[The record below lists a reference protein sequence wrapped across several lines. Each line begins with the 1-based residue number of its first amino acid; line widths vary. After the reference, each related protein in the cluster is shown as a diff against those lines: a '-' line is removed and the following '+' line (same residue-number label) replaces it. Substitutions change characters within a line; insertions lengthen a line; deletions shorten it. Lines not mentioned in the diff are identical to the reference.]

1 MWPIVLVCFFMIH
14 QGASMP
20 LTQEDIDKWMPYILE
35 KMETKFLTSNQFI
48 PYKKKVLEMDA
59 IIKDWTPMLTSQVKQ
74 INNISEKIVNLER
87 TPGPAGPAGE
97 KGGRGVP
104 GENGLDGNPGKPGS
118 TGLQGI
124 IGKPGPVGPRG
135 LLGEKGT
142 PGPSGPPGNPG
153 HEGTVGH
160 QGPPGLP
167 GDKGDPGEKGTPGQ
181 DGATGPTGVPGIQG
195 EPGQNDEVQKNKKD
209 IIEMKKGI
217 NECHTNPCQNLG
229 TCTDMP
235 SGYICTCVPGLTGK
249 NCDVNF
255 DDCSENPCG
264 VHGSCTDLIN
274 SYKCVCETGYFGLNC
289 DATGTSCPT
298 NDPDYHVLNDHCIFL
313 EKSHKTYEDAKQNCE
328 TKFAGHGKLFEP
340 KTWSENQMAYK
351 IAKAIHPNWWIGVND
366 KQTEG
371 SYVYESNGLPIS
383 YTPKFRYGFGS
394 RGTFA
399 NCILYRSASSGH
411 ESDIVHWV
419 DYPCSYIHY
428 SICENS
434 A

>member
-14 QGASMP
+14 QGASEP
-20 LTQEDIDKWMPYILE
+20 LTQEDIDKWMPYIME
-35 KMETKFLTSNQFI
+35 KMETKFDAESIRSFVRSTVRSSQTS
-48 PYKKKVLEMDA
+48 
-59 IIKDWTPMLTSQVKQ
+59 
-74 INNISEKIVNLER
+74 
-87 TPGPAGPAGE
+87 
-97 KGGRGVP
+97 
-104 GENGLDGNPGKPGS
+104 
-118 TGLQGI
+118 
-124 IGKPGPVGPRG
+124 
-135 LLGEKGT
+135 
-142 PGPSGPPGNPG
+142 
-153 HEGTVGH
+153 
-160 QGPPGLP
+160 
-167 GDKGDPGEKGTPGQ
+167 
-181 DGATGPTGVPGIQG
+181 IQK
-195 EPGQNDEVQKNKKD
+195 E

-217 NECHTNPCQNLG
+217 NECHTNPCQNQG

-235 SGYICTCVPGLTGK
+235 SGYHCSCVPGFIGKNCEVTSCDTNPCKNQGICTDVPSGYTCTCVPGFTGK
-249 NCDVNF
+249 NCEVNF
-255 DDCSENPCG
+255 DECSENPCG
-264 VHGSCTDLIN
+264 VHGTCTDLIN
-274 SYKCVCETGYFGLNC
+274 SYKCVCETGYSGLNC
-289 DATGTSCPT
+289 DSTCPT
-298 NDPDYHVLNDHCIFL
+298 NDPNYHLLNDHCIFL
-313 EKSHKTYEDAKQNCE
+313 EKSYKTYEDAKQNCE
-328 TKFAGHGKLFEP
+328 TKFGVHGKLFEP